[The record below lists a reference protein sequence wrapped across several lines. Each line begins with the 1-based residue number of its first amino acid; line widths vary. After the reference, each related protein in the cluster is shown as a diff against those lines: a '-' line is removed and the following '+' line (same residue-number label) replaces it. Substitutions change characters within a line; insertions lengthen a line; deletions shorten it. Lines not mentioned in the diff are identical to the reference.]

1 MAVQPVLMS
10 SSGIRPAHR
19 AVASKPQ
26 RNLQVSRCTAS
37 RSREGRLLATS
48 NTVGGTGPEKVFL
61 TLDLNKAAW
70 QEPVSFLGGI
80 FAGFLGLSLDQDPL
94 RDWIEQ
100 TAADSSG
107 LSSSSTTVVTV
118 QEEPLV

>member
-1 MAVQPVLMS
+1 MAVQIVLS

-19 AVASKPQ
+19 AVTSQPQ
-26 RNLQVSRCTAS
+26 GNLQVSRCTAS
-37 RSREGRLLATS
+37 RFRKGRLLATS
-48 NTVGGTGPEKVFL
+48 STAGSTGPEKVFL
-61 TLDLNKAAW
+61 NLDLNKAAW

-100 TAADSSG
+100 TAADSSDLG
-107 LSSSSTTVVTV
+107 SGSTAVVTI